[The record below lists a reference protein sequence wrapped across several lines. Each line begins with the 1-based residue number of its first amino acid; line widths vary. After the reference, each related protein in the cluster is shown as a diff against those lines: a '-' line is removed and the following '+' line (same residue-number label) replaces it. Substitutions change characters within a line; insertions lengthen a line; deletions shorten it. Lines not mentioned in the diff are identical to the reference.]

1 MPTRNPKTN
10 ASSTATELA
19 RYRAAIDGV
28 TTNLM
33 IADPELRITFLNQS
47 LQKMLDRNEDRI
59 RKQMPQFSSKGLIGR
74 CIDDFHRTPSHQRG
88 MLKDLRGEHRTRL
101 SLAGLSFDLIVTP
114 ARGQAGETI
123 GFAVEWN
130 DVTEQLKSN
139 EERERLSREMQGH
152 VNTMKAIS
160 RSQAVIE
167 FNVDGTVITANENFC
182 RTMGYRL
189 EEVIGRHHRMFCDP
203 GFTASDD
210 YTEFWAKLGRG
221 EVVGGQFPRVAA
233 GNKIIHLQAT
243 YNPVVDDHGKV
254 NKVIKLA
261 TDITRQIQEQNQAQ
275 AEVERVL
282 GAAVDGN
289 LTNRI
294 ESEKYTGFLR
304 GIGEGMNTL
313 LDAMNESF
321 RQVRSAV
328 EQIGQAATQLRATSQ
343 MMSSSS
349 VELNN
354 AAVES
359 SNSLTRAADMSRS
372 NADNAAM
379 ANQLVS
385 QTSKGAQGGQSR
397 MEEMMQSMSGINS
410 SAQQI
415 AKIIKVIDE
424 IAFQTNLLALNAAV
438 EAARAGRHGKGFAV
452 VAQEVRNL
460 AERSAK
466 AAKETAVLIEDSVS
480 KVGDGVK
487 IADATRESLKEIVG
501 NVGKVVDLA
510 GEIATASGEQS
521 QTIKLVTDS
530 VRKVTEGAQAG
541 SQQSTE
547 VAAAA
552 EEMGR
557 QMEILRQHV
566 DKYKLT
572 PAVQSSTHAG
582 LPAGLPADVLD
593 QVMRLINAQ
602 PNAAA
607 FARPQA
613 PAPAP
618 APARPASNGAARS
631 VLPLDHDERGF
642 KGF

>member
-1 MPTRNPKTN
+1 MPSKTPKTN
-10 ASSTATELA
+10 DSNTGAELA

-47 LQKMLDRNEDRI
+47 LQKMLDKNEDKI
-59 RKQMPQFSSKGLIGR
+59 RQQMPQFSSKGLIGR
-74 CIDDFHRTPSHQRG
+74 CIDDFHRNPAHQRG
-88 MLKDLRGEHRTRL
+88 MLKQLRGEHRTRL

-130 DVTEQLKSN
+130 DVTEQLKAN
-139 EERERLSREMQGH
+139 EERERLSKEMQGH

-189 EEVIGRHHRMFCDP
+189 EEVIGRHHRMFCEP
-203 GFTASDD
+203 AYTASDD
-210 YTEFWAKLGRG
+210 YGEFWAKLGRG

-233 GNKIIHLQAT
+233 GNKPVHLQAT
-243 YNPVVDDHGKV
+243 YNPVVDDSGKV
-254 NKVIKLA
+254 TKVIKLA

-304 GIGEGMNTL
+304 GIGEGMNKL

-359 SNSLTRAADMSRS
+359 SNSLTKAADMSRS

-397 MEEMMQSMSGINS
+397 MEEMMQSMNGINS

-501 NVGKVVDLA
+501 NVGKVVDLV

-521 QTIKLVTDS
+521 QTIKIVTDS
-530 VRKVTEGAQAG
+530 VRQVTEGAQAG

-552 EEMGR
+552 EEMSR

-566 DKYKLT
+566 DKYKLAA
-572 PAVQSSTHAG
+572 AVQSATPAG